1 MTVRLEVE
9 GLSLSHGE
17 KAIFTNVS
25 FKVRAAE
32 IICVLAHSGA
42 GKTTLLRCL
51 NGLQRANAGK
61 IRANGAALEAGMNTR
76 AFSQAARQ
84 LRRTVGFVAQDRH
97 LFSHR
102 TACENV
108 MEGPLAVN
116 GVQSDTAQVQAI
128 ALLERLGVGARASAY
143 PAQLSGG
150 EQQRVALARALAM
163 QPHVLLLDEPTSAL
177 DPERTKQVA
186 QLIKDLAREGLAV
199 LAATHDMQLVSDL
212 AAQVWTLKDGRMI
225 CVP

>member
-1 MTVRLEVE
+1 MTIRLEVA
-9 GLSLSHGE
+9 GLTLRHGE
-17 KAIFTNVS
+17 KTIFTNVS

-51 NGLQRANAGK
+51 NGLQRANAGT
-61 IRANGAALEAGMNTR
+61 IRANGATLEAGMN
-76 AFSQAARQ
+76 ASEFSLAARQ

-108 MEGPLAVN
+108 MEGPLVVN
-116 GVQSDTAQVQAI
+116 ACEASAAQTQAL
-128 ALLERLGVGARASAY
+128 ALLDRLGIGARAAAY

-186 QLIKDLAREGLAV
+186 QLIKDLARDGLAV
-199 LAATHDMQLVSDL
+199 VAATHDMQLVSDL
-212 AAQVWTLKDGRMI
+212 AAQVWTLKEGRLGQ
-225 CVP
+225 